1 MLLRN
6 VLLALSLLVAAPAFA
21 DTNISDSPACEISI
35 KSFKQNY
42 PKSTFKQF
50 TPEQFK
56 FISEKF
62 AALGHPIPEDVTTID
77 LTVATDS
84 PDVLILLAFDKD
96 GCFVTH
102 SKMTK
107 EQFADMLGG
116 MPKSSSNGEKKF
128 DYDSSKPNDVNNNGA

>member
-21 DTNISDSPACEISI
+21 DTNIPDGPKCDTIEG
-35 KSFKQNY
+35 FKQQY

-56 FISEKF
+56 FISDKF

-84 PDVLILLAFDKD
+84 PNVLILLAFDKD

-107 EQFADMLGG
+107 EQFAEMLGG

-128 DYDSSKPNDVNNNGA
+128 DYDSSKPNDVNNGA